1 MRELI
6 DVTLLKTGEK
16 YLLEPCCD
24 QCEFNVSVK
33 EIESFSGRVHIAYC
47 SKCGNYL
54 KATKVKKDNITN
66 KKSTGVPASALCYFR
81 DGNKWC
87 CVFGD
92 FINLQE
98 SPAGFG
104 DTQAEAFNNLS
115 QQWEEIKGGDNE

>member
-1 MRELI
+1 M
-6 DVTLLKTGEK
+6 
-16 YLLEPCCD
+16 
-24 QCEFNVSVK
+24 
-33 EIESFSGRVHIAYC
+33 
-47 SKCGNYL
+47 

-66 KKSTGVPASALCYFR
+66 EKSTGVPASALCYFR